1 MNEQPTPPENYAAC
15 APTVDMPPEN
25 SASDGPGDE
34 SSGTSAGRG
43 PVAVVRDDETGM
55 TQETLCLLW
64 RRLWLATVVLLISFC
79 IFLVR
84 HFLLADFREP
94 GRVLLF
100 SLHVAVV
107 LVLGTLAIPLCRGVC
122 SFNLRTLR
130 LMEWVVFGLPV
141 VLFLLMQYQTTLK
154 CCREIGFLD
163 VSGGYWLALMFV
175 YALFIPNTTRRASV
189 MISLVVLA
197 PIGMILA
204 MWYNH
209 PEFAEML
216 DSNPMAIEKLSGF
229 VLLMIL
235 SGIAGVL
242 GVDSIGSLRKEAYEA
257 RQLGRY
263 RLKERIG
270 AGGMGEVYLAEHYML
285 KRPCVI
291 KLIRPDRAGDERVL
305 KRFQREV
312 QATAKLTHWNT
323 VDIFDYG
330 HTEEGTF
337 YYVMEYLPGMSLA
350 ELVQQHGPLPP
361 ERVIHLLVQTCNALR
376 EAHGVGLIH
385 RDIKPGN
392 IFAARRGGIYDVAKL
407 LDFGLVKPIM
417 EDQPLDLTTEGT
429 VTGSPLFMSPEQAT
443 GDSSTDARTD
453 IYSLGAVAYYL
464 VTGRPPFIA
473 DKAIKIIIAHAN
485 EPVVPPSKHG
495 PDVPGDLERVIL
507 RCLEK
512 IPADRF
518 QDVGQVAHALRACE
532 ATGGWSADRSTQW
545 WEARSVDGGAVPQA
559 SQSSVWPVG

>member
-1 MNEQPTPPENYAAC
+1 MNEQPTPPDNYSSC
-15 APTVDMPPEN
+15 APTVDMPPRN
-25 SASDGPGDE
+25 SASDEPGDE
-34 SSGTSAGRG
+34 SSGTKAGQM
-43 PVAVVRDDETGM
+43 PVAVVRDDEIGM
-55 TQETLCLLW
+55 TKETLSLLW
-64 RRLWLATVVLLISFC
+64 RRLWLATVVLFIAFS

-84 HFLLADFREP
+84 HFFFADFSEP
-94 GRVLLF
+94 GSVSLF
-100 SLHVAVV
+100 GLHVVVV
-107 LVLGTLAIPLCRGVC
+107 LVLGALAIPLCREEC
-122 SFNLRTLR
+122 SFNLRTLQF
-130 LMEWVVFGLPV
+130 LEWVVFGLPV
-141 VLFLLMQYQTTLK
+141 VVLMALQYQMTLT
-154 CCREIGFLD
+154 CCRETGFFD
-163 VSGGYWLALMFV
+163 ISGGYWLALVFT
-175 YALFIPNTTRRASV
+175 YALFIPNTARRAMV
-189 MISLVVLA
+189 MIGLIVLA
-197 PIGMILA
+197 PIGMIAA
-204 MWYNH
+204 MYLIH
-209 PEFAEML
+209 PEIAAVL
-216 DSNPMAIEKLSGF
+216 NTSPMALEKLSGF

-235 SGIAGVL
+235 SGVAGVL

-263 RLKERIG
+263 RLKEKIG
-270 AGGMGEVYLAEHYML
+270 AGGMGEVYLAEHYLL

-291 KLIRPDRAGDERVL
+291 KLIRPDRAGDEGVL

-323 VDIFDYG
+323 VEIFDYG
-330 HTEEGTF
+330 RTDEGTF

-361 ERVIHLLVQTCNALR
+361 ERVIHLLVQTCSALR

-392 IFAARRGGIYDVAKL
+392 IFAARRGGIYDVVKL

-453 IYSLGAVAYYL
+453 IYALGAVAYYL

-473 DKAIKIIIAHAN
+473 DKTIKIIIAHAN
-485 EPVVPPSKHG
+485 EPVVPPSKHR
-495 PDVPGDLERVIL
+495 PDVPADLERVIL

-512 IPADRF
+512 SPADRF
-518 QDVGQVAHALRACE
+518 QDVGQVSKALSECE
-532 ATGGWSADRSTQW
+532 AAGRWSAGRSAQW
-545 WEARSVDGGAVPQA
+545 WEDRTVNGDDGPRA
-559 SQSSVWPVG
+559 SQS